1 MYTNNMYK
9 HQTDIQ
15 EVSDMAE
22 QMFPL
27 ERELQNY
34 QKYLSHKTI
43 FCDSD
48 APETADCATFLR
60 EVSAAW
66 GIAEVLGR
74 SDVEHLDFDGLVE
87 SADVFILTP
96 DDGRYQDFIRK
107 IVAAGK
113 GFIIVG
119 KLSTAMYK
127 ELSAMLHQP
136 LMVGANTFAL
146 L

>member
-1 MYTNNMYK
+1 
-9 HQTDIQ
+9 
-15 EVSDMAE
+15 MAE
-22 QMFPL
+22 QTFSV

-34 QKYLSHKTI
+34 QKYLSGKTI

-48 APETADCATFLR
+48 APETADCAAFLR

-66 GIAEVLGR
+66 GIAAVLDR
-74 SDVEHLDFDGLVE
+74 ADAEHLDFDGLIE
-87 SADVFILTP
+87 RADVFILTP

-107 IVAAGK
+107 VVSAGK
-113 GFIIVG
+113 GFVIVG

-127 ELSAMLHQP
+127 ELSAMLNQP

>member
-1 MYTNNMYK
+1 
-9 HQTDIQ
+9 
-15 EVSDMAE
+15 MAE
-22 QMFPL
+22 RMFPL

-34 QKYLSHKTI
+34 QKYLSGKTV

-48 APETADCATFLR
+48 APETASCAALLK

-66 GIAEVLGR
+66 GIAAVLGR
-74 SDVEHLDFDGLVE
+74 PDAVHLDFDGLIE
-87 SADVFILTP
+87 RADIFILTP
-96 DDGRYQDFIRK
+96 DDGRYQEFIRK
-107 IVAAGK
+107 VVSAGK

-119 KLSTAMYK
+119 KLNTAMYK
-127 ELSAMLHQP
+127 ELSAMLHRP

>member
-1 MYTNNMYK
+1 MSS
-9 HQTDIQ
+9 QFVQ
-15 EVSDMAE
+15 VERE
-22 QMFPL
+22 RER
-27 ERELQNY
+27 ERELARGELLNY
-34 QKYLSHKTI
+34 RKYLTGKTV

-48 APETADCATFLR
+48 APETADCAAFLR

-66 GIAEVLGR
+66 GIAAVLGR
-74 SDVEHLDFDGLVE
+74 PDAEHLDFDGLIE
-87 SADVFILTP
+87 RADIFILTP

-107 IVAAGK
+107 VVAAGK

>member
-1 MYTNNMYK
+1 
-9 HQTDIQ
+9 
-15 EVSDMAE
+15 MAE
-22 QMFPL
+22 RTFPL

-34 QKYLSHKTI
+34 QKYLSGKTV

-48 APETADCATFLR
+48 APETASCAALLK
-60 EVSAAW
+60 EQSAAW
-66 GIAEVLGR
+66 GIAAVLSR
-74 SDVEHLDFDGLVE
+74 SDAEHLDFDGLIE
-87 SADVFILTP
+87 QADIFILTP

-107 IVAAGK
+107 VVAAGK

>member
-1 MYTNNMYK
+1 
-9 HQTDIQ
+9 
-15 EVSDMAE
+15 MAE
-22 QMFPL
+22 RTFPL

-34 QKYLSHKTI
+34 QKYLSGKTL

-48 APETADCATFLR
+48 APETASCSALLK
-60 EVSAAW
+60 EKSAAW
-66 GIAEVLGR
+66 GIAAVLGR
-74 SDVEHLDFDGLVE
+74 ADVEHLNFDGLVAR
-87 SADVFILTP
+87 ADVFILTP

-107 IVAAGK
+107 VVAAGK

-119 KLSTAMYK
+119 KLSAAMYK